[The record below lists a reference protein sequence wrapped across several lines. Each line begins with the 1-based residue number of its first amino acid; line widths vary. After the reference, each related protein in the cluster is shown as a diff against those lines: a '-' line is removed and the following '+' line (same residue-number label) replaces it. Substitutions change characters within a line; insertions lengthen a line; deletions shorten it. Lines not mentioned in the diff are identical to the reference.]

1 MTAFEAQ
8 HSALLSKMKL
18 VFNLS
23 SLQINIPTMAD
34 LYDTI
39 VSDMTLGKQLPKD
52 FDEYDMKSLKFVS
65 DYYNILLNDGSYA
78 QTFSTLTLQLL
89 RIKM

>member
-1 MTAFEAQ
+1 
-8 HSALLSKMKL
+8 
-18 VFNLS
+18 
-23 SLQINIPTMAD
+23 MAD